1 MSMSSRLPTER
12 RRDSLVFCVPE
23 PVPKPSYAVRRR
35 FSGPLLLPPLSR
47 RHSILDTKKL
57 LDLEALYK
65 SALANLETNLDVNS
79 TSSREG
85 AGFAKPPKHLWR
97 QPRTHIRIKQRYH
110 SDTERYLGRNK
121 TVENHRPGLKK
132 PRMSWPSS
140 LHKR

>member
-65 SALANLETNLDVNS
+65 SALANLQTPILDVSS
-79 TSSREG
+79 TSSIPG
-85 AGFAKPPKHLWR
+85 IGSGSLLLAML
-97 QPRTHIRIKQRYH
+97 
-110 SDTERYLGRNK
+110 
-121 TVENHRPGLKK
+121 HRPLGALD
-132 PRMSWPSS
+132 PIITTIE
-140 LHKR
+140 